1 MISSISFIF
10 GNLCFYHM
18 HHTTMDFA
26 QVLTF
31 VLKKKK
37 HLKKKTCTGQ
47 VVPFCSLAISTT
59 MMKFICQEKKGS
71 RGRPGATTW
80 PCAAAGYVQHK
91 TCHKR
96 ATRGKRIKR
105 KDENLVIGSVV
116 GPQTE
121 PSRGHPPSRANTLT
135 KSLAITF
142 SQ

>member
-37 HLKKKTCTGQ
+37 TFEKKTCTGQ

-59 MMKFICQEKKGS
+59 MMKFICQEKKRLAGAARRYDLALCS
-71 RGRPGATTW
+71 RGIRSTQNMP
-80 PCAAAGYVQHK
+80 QK
-91 TCHKR
+91 SNQ
-96 ATRGKRIKR
+96 R
-105 KDENLVIGSVV
+105 KENKKKG
-116 GPQTE
+116 
-121 PSRGHPPSRANTLT
+121 
-135 KSLAITF
+135 
-142 SQ
+142 